1 METNTSTKYKGT
13 FIFYRKEGG
22 GGGGGAGRRIL
33 FLSRYN
39 LPDPHKAL

>member
-1 METNTSTKYKGT
+1 METNTSTKYKGA

-22 GGGGGAGRRIL
+22 GGRIL

>member
-22 GGGGGAGRRIL
+22 GGGVGGGEDFVFVTI
-33 FLSRYN
+33 
-39 LPDPHKAL
+39 

>member
-22 GGGGGAGRRIL
+22 GGGAGRGGAEDFVFVTI
-33 FLSRYN
+33 
-39 LPDPHKAL
+39 

>member
-13 FIFYRKEGG
+13 FIFYRKE

>member
-13 FIFYRKEGG
+13 FIFYRKEG

>member
-22 GGGGGAGRRIL
+22 GGGGGAEDFVFVTI
-33 FLSRYN
+33 
-39 LPDPHKAL
+39 

>member
-1 METNTSTKYKGT
+1 METNTSTKYKGA

-22 GGGGGAGRRIL
+22 GGGGIL